1 MRTRQLHVASVR
13 TTTTSPRSARR
24 IHVFIKTP
32 ISTRSATAKRAS
44 SPARP
49 VCRGSRCAQGRFA
62 TSGSVRGARTSSFTG
77 ACFNL
82 LSRLGLTV
90 RVSTDIDEEAA
101 AFSAKYGK
109 PNEPERHTIL
119 MFELYDD
126 DGDRLYKSYV
136 EPWARADLNQAGH
149 RYTYEVL
156 SPHVVDFVDEAI
168 IMNKRAAHALRTRA
182 EPDLDSALSDRFVWR
197 RRRGPPTRGVPRGLI
212 NAHEWEENR
221 RNAELGAEHISDER
235 RMKRARRDPD
245 PWRNASDA
253 DAHAYKLAEEANRT
267 RFHSR
272 LTRYRA
278 LFARNAKAAAEAFE
292 VAADAWEEVGDYGD
306 KVEIRKE
313 QARHFYIESFLAM
326 HPHLSSGYYLI
337 SDVEARHLAAR
348 IRSRPPRGTA
358 DFLRVPLTHVGP
370 VIELHRLKLF
380 TRELSEFKR
389 KRPWA
394 YAIARVR

>member
-1 MRTRQLHVASVR
+1 MS
-13 TTTTSPRSARR
+13 
-24 IHVFIKTP
+24 KT
-32 ISTRSATAKRAS
+32 IRE
-44 SPARP
+44 
-49 VCRGSRCAQGRFA
+49 FY
-62 TSGSVRGARTSSFTG
+62 SGD
-77 ACFNL
+77 
-82 LSRLGLTV
+82 LTV

-156 SPHVVDFVDEAI
+156 MPHVVDFVDEAI

-182 EPDLDSALSDRFVWR
+182 EEPADYHPGASGDRFVWR

-221 RNAELGAEHISDER
+221 RNAELGAEHIADIR
-235 RMKRARRDPD
+235 AAKRKRTARRDPD
-245 PWRNASDA
+245 PEWRNALAA
-253 DAHAYKLAEEANRT
+253 DAYAYKLAEVSNRT
-267 RFHSR
+267 RPQRTRSR
-272 LTRYRA
+272 FRA
-278 LFARNAKAAAEAFE
+278 SFARNAKAAAEAFE
-292 VAADAWEEVGDYGD
+292 VAADAWEEVGDEV

-313 QARHFYIESFLAM
+313 QARHFYVESFLAT
-326 HPHLSSGYYLI
+326 HPYLTHGYYLI
-337 SDVEARHLAAR
+337 SDAEARQLAAKVK
-348 IRSRPPRGTA
+348 SKPPSEGR
-358 DFLRVPLTHVGP
+358 FLLVPLTHVGP
-370 VIELHRLKLF
+370 GVELHRLDLSAHELF
-380 TRELSEFKR
+380 AFNR

-394 YAIARVR
+394 YAVTGVR